1 MIQMNDRSNSDSRL
15 IHHSGR
21 QTFAF
26 LLLLWLGIGFWLG
39 QFTGFAFPP
48 DAQHQKPLQESG
60 FTSVR
65 HDALFQT
72 GRCPSST
79 ALLKL
84 RSQQSLG
91 RSVSRRSYMPD
102 SAAAQAPIFQ
112 PLITWADSNARVPC
126 SYPFFQLIHLNTCPV
141 RAGPRPLS

>member
-1 MIQMNDRSNSDSRL
+1 MNSKSISGSWL
-15 IHHSGR
+15 IHHSGKLAL
-21 QTFAF
+21 AF
-26 LLLLWLGIGFWLG
+26 LLLLWLGVGFWFG
-39 QFTGFAFPP
+39 QFTGMALPS
-48 DAQHQKPLQESG
+48 DAPNQEPLRESG
-60 FTSVR
+60 FTRVR

-91 RSVSRRSYMPD
+91 RTVSRRSNLPD
-102 SAAAQAPIFQ
+102 PAAAQAPICQ
-112 PLITWADSNARVPC
+112 PLITRADSNVRFAC

-141 RAGPRPLS
+141 RAGPRHLS

>member
-1 MIQMNDRSNSDSRL
+1 MNGKSISGSRL
-15 IHHSGR
+15 IHHSGK
-21 QTFAF
+21 QSFAF
-26 LLLLWLGIGFWLG
+26 LLLLWLGLGSWFG
-39 QFTGFAFPP
+39 QFTGTALPS
-48 DAQHQKPLQESG
+48 DAPNQEPLRESG
-60 FTSVR
+60 FTRVR

-91 RSVSRRSYMPD
+91 RTVSRRSSMPD
-102 SAAAQAPIFQ
+102 PAAAQAPICQ
-112 PLITWADSNARVPC
+112 PLITRADSNIRFPC

>member
-1 MIQMNDRSNSDSRL
+1 MNSRSISDSRL
-15 IHHSGR
+15 IHHSGKLA
-21 QTFAF
+21 FAF
-26 LLLLWLGIGFWLG
+26 LLLLWLGLGSWFG
-39 QFTGFAFPP
+39 QFTVIAFPS
-48 DAQHQKPLQESG
+48 DAPNQEPLRESG
-60 FTSVR
+60 FTRVR

-91 RSVSRRSYMPD
+91 RTARRSYMPD
-102 SAAAQAPIFQ
+102 SADAQAPIYQ
-112 PLITWADSNARVPC
+112 PLITRAGSNVRVPC

-141 RAGPRPLS
+141 RAGPRQLS

>member
-1 MIQMNDRSNSDSRL
+1 MNGKSISDSWL
-15 IHHSGR
+15 IHHSGK
-21 QTFAF
+21 QSFAF
-26 LLLLWLGIGFWLG
+26 LLLLWLGIGSWFG
-39 QFTGFAFPP
+39 QFAGFASPSVAP
-48 DAQHQKPLQESG
+48 HQEPLRESG
-60 FTSVR
+60 FTRVR

-91 RSVSRRSYMPD
+91 RTFSRRSNLPD
-102 SAAAQAPIFQ
+102 PAAAQASICQ
-112 PLITWADSNARVPC
+112 PMITRADSNVRVPC

-141 RAGPRPLS
+141 RAGPRQLS

>member
-1 MIQMNDRSNSDSRL
+1 MGSRSIAKPWL
-15 IHHSGR
+15 IHHSGKLA
-21 QTFAF
+21 FAF
-26 LLLLWLGIGFWLG
+26 LLFLWLGLGSWFG
-39 QFTGFAFPP
+39 QFTGFAFPS
-48 DAQHQKPLQESG
+48 DTTDREPLRESG
-60 FTSVR
+60 FTRVR

-91 RSVSRRSYMPD
+91 RTISRRSCMPD
-102 SAAAQAPIFQ
+102 SAAAQAPICQ
-112 PLITWADSNARVPC
+112 PLITRADSIVRFPC

-141 RAGPRPLS
+141 RAGPRQLS

>member
-1 MIQMNDRSNSDSRL
+1 MNGKSISDSWL
-15 IHHSGR
+15 IHHSGK
-21 QTFAF
+21 QSFAF
-26 LLLLWLGIGFWLG
+26 LLLLWLGLGSWFG
-39 QFTGFAFPP
+39 QFTGNAFPS
-48 DAQHQKPLQESG
+48 DAPNREPLRESG
-60 FTSVR
+60 FTRVR

-91 RSVSRRSYMPD
+91 RTVSRRSNLPD
-102 SAAAQAPIFQ
+102 PAATQASICQ
-112 PLITWADSNARVPC
+112 PLITRADSNVRFPG